1 MTTRTHVFVVI
12 AALVAIVLILRLVAT
27 RQLKSKY
34 ALLWL
39 IVAVSLLPLAAFPGL
54 LNRGADWTG
63 IAYTPTLFL
72 LMALALL
79 GALVGHLTWEVS
91 RLEQR
96 VRTLAEEVAL
106 IRNAQADTTRSG
118 VLSEGTETEEPT

>member
-12 AALVAIVLILRLVAT
+12 AALVAVVLILRLVAT

-39 IVAVSLLPLAAFPGL
+39 IVAFALLPLAAFPGL
-54 LNRGADWTG
+54 LNELADWTG

-79 GALVGHLTWEVS
+79 AALIGHLTWEVS

-96 VRTLAEEVAL
+96 ARTLAEEIAL
-106 IRNAQADTTRSG
+106 IRNAQAEAARSVAHPDG
-118 VLSEGTETEEPT
+118 PESDEAT